1 MHPSSKE
8 NLNRGKSLPSYYGE
22 DRLVLLPRDPYW
34 LFAYWEVSWPT
45 KDIIAEETQR
55 DYASLKFGLR
65 IHRFSEDKEAGTFFD
80 LNITSSADHL
90 YIKAGVPDKNYWVE
104 LGYYLPNGEFKVIL
118 TSNTV
123 STPRDSL
130 SEIIDENWRLPDWQ
144 ARRLYWRIGRGNLS
158 SLEMAQRGLQ
168 LPQKKEESRATK

>member
-1 MHPSSKE
+1 MHPSSREYLDRGE
-8 NLNRGKSLPSYYGE
+8 NLPLYYGE

-34 LFAYWEVSWPT
+34 LFAYWEISWPT
-45 KDIIAEETQR
+45 RQLLAEETQK
-55 DYASLKFGLR
+55 DYDSLDFGLR
-65 IHRFSEDKEAGTFFD
+65 VHRYTENKEAGTFFD
-80 LNITSSADHL
+80 LQITPTADHW
-90 YIKAGVPDKNYWVE
+90 YIKAGVPDKKYWVE
-104 LGYYLPNGEFKVIL
+104 LGCYLPDGKFRVIL

-144 ARRLYWRIGRGNLS
+144 ARRLYWRISRSNLS
-158 SLEMAQRGLQ
+158 SMEMMQRGLQ